1 MNDFKVHYDMEEDIL
16 YLAKEGNEQEVV
28 EISPGVNAE
37 YDASGKLIGIEVFRA
52 SSPPARSANLLRFMP
67 GYLATQ
73 RCTTPYMHRP
83 VF

>member
-1 MNDFKVHYDMEEDIL
+1 MEESGMNDFKVHYDMEEDIL

-52 SSPPARSANLLRFMP
+52 SSLFKDVLKLMEKKLHAA
-67 GYLATQ
+67 
-73 RCTTPYMHRP
+73 
-83 VF
+83 